1 MPRCHAVAASVCGL
15 VLAGLASAPALLWA
29 DVPVTWRANAEGPR
43 SATPEARFAAFH
55 KACGAND
62 AALASATER
71 AVARQLDT
79 GSLPAA
85 DEIGFHLRAAGDTHP
100 WARGWS
106 LGGTGLDDATAL
118 ARLEAWSKTWA
129 PSGTRRC
136 AFHRGEKAGQV
147 VYGAVAID
155 ALADLATPLPT
166 QPRVGQWLTLEATLL
181 VPATAVK
188 VVLLGPK
195 GAPKTVLSSLNGS
208 KVRST
213 FSLDQP
219 GGWVVQVL
227 ATVSTGPRPVLEA
240 SLWPGAT
247 PPASY
252 APQAAPGE
260 DARANAKTDDA
271 ALLAMV
277 NAARKADGLPALARD
292 AELDKLALA
301 HSRDM
306 AKAKSIGHDVG
317 GGDPSARIRAAG
329 LTAKLAGE
337 NVSSAADVVG
347 AHRALWASPSHRGN
361 LLLKDFSR
369 VGIAVLK
376 EGGRVWVTQ
385 LFRD

>member
-1 MPRCHAVAASVCGL
+1 
-15 VLAGLASAPALLWA
+15 
-29 DVPVTWRANAEGPR
+29 
-43 SATPEARFAAFH
+43 
-55 KACGAND
+55 
-62 AALASATER
+62 
-71 AVARQLDT
+71 
-79 GSLPAA
+79 
-85 DEIGFHLRAAGDTHP
+85 
-100 WARGWS
+100 
-106 LGGTGLDDATAL
+106 
-118 ARLEAWSKTWA
+118 
-129 PSGTRRC
+129 
-136 AFHRGEKAGQV
+136 
-147 VYGAVAID
+147 
-155 ALADLATPLPT
+155 
-166 QPRVGQWLTLEATLL
+166 
-181 VPATAVK
+181 
-188 VVLLGPK
+188 
-195 GAPKTVLSSLNGS
+195 
-208 KVRST
+208 
-213 FSLDQP
+213 
-219 GGWVVQVL
+219 VVQVL

-252 APQAAPGE
+252 SPQAAPGE

-277 NAARKADGLPALARD
+277 NAARKVDGLPALARD

-337 NVSSAADVVG
+337 NVSSASDVVG

-361 LLLKDFSR
+361 LLLKDFTR

-376 EGGRVWVTQ
+376 DGGRVWVTQ